1 MDYRCAEEVVLSN
14 AAHRDGNGDEHRKYG
29 CAALP
34 KLNDALALHPVGYC
48 SAKQRKDQYGKR
60 GGGVDQPKDS
70 GVLVC

>member
-1 MDYRCAEEVVLSN
+1 MDYRRAEEVVPRD
-14 AAHRDGNGDEHRKYG
+14 AAHGDGNGNEHRKYG

-34 KLNDALALHPVGYC
+34 NLNDALALNPVGQR
-48 SAKQRKDQYGKR
+48 SAKQRKDQYGER